1 MHTASPPR
9 PRPSGPAID
18 ADAGVLDVSV
28 IIVNYNVREF
38 LEQALRSVER
48 ACASLSVE
56 IIVVDNNSSDSSLSM
71 VRARFPRVQ
80 VIANATNAGFSRAN
94 NQAIR
99 IARGRHL
106 LILNPDTILQED
118 TLSTMVRFMEE
129 HPDAGALGC
138 KILNPDG
145 TFAPESRRAFPTPS
159 VAFYRLIGLSKLFP
173 QSPRFARYNLSYLPE
188 DTISEVDALSGS
200 CMMVRRSA
208 LLYSREHAEKLGP
221 EAQAGTF
228 EMLEHLNGSA
238 GGGLLD
244 EAFFMYGEDLDWC
257 FRIQKAGWKIYYT
270 PETQIIHYKGESTK
284 KGELRYVQLFYG
296 AMLLFA
302 EKHFKKKHAWPVRLL
317 LRIGIFI
324 RALAQ
329 VVINGSRRYRWPLVD
344 SALIYGLMV
353 LAGTL
358 RFAALD
364 LPLPTLF
371 LTLVAPIYVLST
383 VAGTALAGG
392 YRGTGHTR
400 IRPIVIGN
408 VLGVMTLATTA
419 VFFQSIA
426 FSRLVVLM
434 AFTSSLGLG
443 FLMRIIL
450 RVRRHLMREDFH
462 RAVLVGGGQEANR
475 LERTLISHPNPP
487 CKLVG
492 YVSVEDEPSRPAD
505 SMVPYLGSIR
515 HLPDTIRLQQIDAV
529 VFAANG
535 VPNNVVFGQIQSLR
549 GVDIEFRTLSES
561 GKHIIGPSRVDDLSY
576 PSRLTPDPRLD
587 RRRSHFGRRF
597 FEVPVALI
605 GIILHPLIVFC
616 SERWKDSRW
625 FRGLRRRTRQFPAV
639 LRGERALV
647 GYRLNE
653 PIAIPTE
660 WNLKPGVFTIT
671 ETLATDDPDDHEINR
686 AYWFYVRH
694 QCATLDLDI
703 ILHTIK
709 KKLQVN

>member
-1 MHTASPPR
+1 MYTASPPR
-9 PRPSGPAID
+9 PLGSGPAHD
-18 ADAGVLDVSV
+18 ADADLIDLSV

-38 LEQALRSVER
+38 LEQALRSLER
-48 ACASLSVE
+48 ACTDLSVE

-71 VRARFPRVQ
+71 VRSRFPRVQ
-80 VIANATNAGFSRAN
+80 VIANTTNAGFSKAN

-99 IARGRHL
+99 ISRGRHL
-106 LILNPDTILQED
+106 LILNPDTIVQED
-118 TLSTMVRFMEE
+118 TLSTMVRFMER
-129 HPDAGALGC
+129 HPEAGALGC

-145 TFAPESRRAFPTPS
+145 TFAPESRRAFPTPT

-173 QSPRFARYNLSYLPE
+173 KSPTFGRYNLSYLPVDE
-188 DTISEVDALSGS
+188 TAEVDALSGS
-200 CMMVRRSA
+200 CMMVRRAA
-208 LLYSREHAEKLGP
+208 LLFSQEHAERLSREQPG
-221 EAQAGTF
+221 F
-228 EMLEHLNGSA
+228 SFDEMGHLNGSA
-238 GGGLLD
+238 GAGLLD
-244 EAFFMYGEDLDWC
+244 EDFFMYGEDLDWC
-257 FRIQKAGWKIYYT
+257 YRIQKAGWKIYYT
-270 PETQIIHYKGESTK
+270 PDTQIIHYKGESTK

-296 AMLLFA
+296 AMLLFT
-302 EKHFKKKHAWPVRLL
+302 EKHFKKGHAWPIRLI

-324 RALAQ
+324 RAMAQ
-329 VVINGSRRYRWPLVD
+329 VIINNSKRYRWPLVD
-344 SALIYGLMV
+344 VAVIYLLMV
-353 LAGTL
+353 LAGFA
-358 RFAALD
+358 RFASLNI
-364 LPLPTLF
+364 PPPRLF
-371 LTLVAPIYVLST
+371 ITCVAPIYVLST

-400 IRPIVIGN
+400 IRPIIVGN
-408 VLGVMTLATTA
+408 ILGVMTLATAA

-426 FSRLVVLM
+426 FSRLVVLI
-434 AFTSSLGLG
+434 AFSSSLAFG
-443 FLMRIIL
+443 FLMRVVL
-450 RVRRHLMREDFH
+450 RVRRHLMREGFH
-462 RAVLVGGGQEANR
+462 RALLVGSPTEANR

-492 YVSVEDEPSRPAD
+492 FVSLDDEPPRQAER
-505 SMVPYLGSIR
+505 MVPYLGSLR
-515 HLPDTIRLQQIDAV
+515 HVTDVIKLQQIDAV

-535 VPNNVVFGQIQSLR
+535 VPNRTVFAQIQALQDLD
-549 GVDIEFRTLSES
+549 VEFKILSES
-561 GKHIIGPSRVDDLSY
+561 GKHLIGQSTVDDLSF
-576 PSRLTPDPRLD
+576 PTRLTPDPTLG
-587 RRRSHFGRRF
+587 RRRSQWGRRC

-616 SERWKDSRW
+616 SDTWKDSRW

-639 LRGERALV
+639 LRGTRSLV
-647 GYRLNE
+647 GYRVNE

-709 KKLQVN
+709 KKLQR